1 MPKNIGYF
9 YPGEIFGMW
18 LFFVLSCI
26 LLILV
31 AARAILM
38 LIFKFR
44 NFISEKENLLEIPLM
59 VVILS
64 ALISSMYNI
73 VWATHI
79 GALSVLFIWIK
90 VTWFKH

>member
-1 MPKNIGYF
+1 
-9 YPGEIFGMW
+9 MW

-26 LLILV
+26 LLIVV
-31 AARAILM
+31 AARAMLM

-64 ALISSMYNI
+64 ALVSSMYNI
-73 VWATHI
+73 VWATHV

-90 VTWFKH
+90 VTWFEH